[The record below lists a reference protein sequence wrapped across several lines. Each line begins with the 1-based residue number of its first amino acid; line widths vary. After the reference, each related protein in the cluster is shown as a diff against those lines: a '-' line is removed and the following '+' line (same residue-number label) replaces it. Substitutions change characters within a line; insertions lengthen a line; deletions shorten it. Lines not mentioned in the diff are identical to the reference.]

1 MSTEQSLN
9 PELIEQT
16 KQQIRSLVAEIS
28 QLSRSADIAPEEFYA
43 EFLNRVVQALAAVG
57 GAVWIIEDEGRLT
70 LKYQINL
77 QKSGLRENEEGQRQH
92 GRLLHRAMSGGEALL
107 VPPHSG
113 VGDEDDVSN
122 PTDFLLV
129 LGPLKTDL
137 EVVGVVEILQ
147 RPETGVSAQRGYL
160 RFLGQMCDL
169 AVDFVKSRQLR
180 HFSDRQ
186 VLWSQLEDFT
196 RRVHETLNPYETAY
210 TIANEGR
217 RLIECDRV
225 SVAIRRGRKCKI
237 EAVSGQDLFDKRS
250 NTVRLLGQLATRVVE
265 TGEAVWYTGDTSN
278 MAPQVED
285 AVQEYVDESHSKT
298 VAVLPLV
305 RPELT
310 EEQRDPEKV
319 YEPHEPV
326 GALIVERIEDSRI
339 PETMVHRV
347 AVVAEHSSIAIA
359 NAMEHQNLFL
369 MPVWRAIGKTR
380 WVFRARTLPKT
391 VAISIGVVALV
402 LCLVFVP
409 WPYKVHA
416 DGTLEPQDRS
426 HIYAR
431 VDGTVKRI
439 CVQHDDPVRKG
450 DLLVELD
457 NPDIEVQTL
466 EKRKELQ
473 SVSDKIRANHLKI
486 NNRKYRDDEEREQ
499 LSSEMA
505 ELATMEASLR
515 LQLSLLERKKEDL
528 QIRSPRD
535 GRVVTSEIDLQDLLG
550 GRPVQVGQELM
561 EVNDTAGPWQ
571 LEILLPDDRMGQIVH
586 AQNER
591 RTKGLDIR
599 LPVTFILATEP
610 GVEHEGKIRD
620 ISWNAEVRGEQGN
633 TVLAKVD
640 FEDTLDKDELKEF
653 REKLRCG
660 AEVKAKV
667 RCGYRSIG
675 YVLFRDL
682 WAWIQSRVLFRF

>member
-16 KQQIRSLVAEIS
+16 KQQIRTLVAEIS
-28 QLSRSADIAPEEFYA
+28 QLSRSDIAPEDFYT

-70 LKYQINL
+70 LKYQTNL
-77 QKSGLRENEEGQRQH
+77 QKSGLRDNEEGQRQH
-92 GRLLHRAMSGGEALL
+92 GRLLHRAMSGGEAML

-113 VGDEDDVSN
+113 VGEDEDDVAN

-160 RFLGQMCDL
+160 RFLSQMCDL
-169 AVDFVKSRQLR
+169 AVDFIKSRQLR

-186 VLWSQLEDFT
+186 VLWSQLEDFA
-196 RRVHETLNPYETAY
+196 RRVHDTLNPYETAY

-225 SVAIRRGRKCKI
+225 SVAIRRGSKCRI

-326 GALIVERIEDSRI
+326 GALIVERIEDSRV

-347 AVVAEHSSIAIA
+347 AVVAEHSSIAMA

-369 MPVWRAIGKTR
+369 MPLWRAIGKTR
-380 WVFRARTLPKT
+380 WVFHARTLPKT
-391 VAISIGVVALV
+391 IAISIGVLV
-402 LCLVFVP
+402 VLFCLVFVP

-416 DGTLEPQDRS
+416 DGTLEPIQRS
-426 HIYAR
+426 YVFAR
-431 VDGTVKRI
+431 VDGTVQRMYTK
-439 CVQHDDPVRKG
+439 HGDLVRKG
-450 DLLVELD
+450 DPLIELYNHD
-457 NPDIEVQTL
+457 VAVQTL
-466 EKRKELQ
+466 EKRKELD
-473 SVSDKIRANHLKI
+473 SVRDELRTKRLKVSTQ
-486 NNRKYRDDEEREQ
+486 KYRDDEEYEQ
-499 LSSEMA
+499 LSSEISKLKA
-505 ELATMEASLR
+505 METSIEI
-515 LQLSLLERKKEDL
+515 QLSLLEQKTRDL
-528 QIRSPRD
+528 RITSPRD
-535 GRVVTSEIDLQDLLG
+535 GRVITWDLQYLLEN
-550 GRPVQVGQELM
+550 RPVQTGQELM
-561 EVNDTAGPWQ
+561 EVADTAGPWQ
-571 LEILLPDDRMGQIVH
+571 LEILLPDNRMGQIVE
-586 AQNER
+586 AQQER
-591 RTKGLDIR
+591 RDKGLDDH
-599 LPVTFILATEP
+599 LPVTFSLATEP
-610 GVEHEGKIRD
+610 GINHEGKIRE
-620 ISWNAEVRGEQGN
+620 IEWSAEVRGEQGN
-633 TVLAKVD
+633 TILIKVD
-640 FEDTLDKDELKEF
+640 FEDAMSKEELTEF
-653 REKLRCG
+653 RKKLRSG
-660 AEVKAKV
+660 AEAKAKI
-667 RCGYRSIG
+667 RCGYRPIG
-675 YVLFRDL
+675 YVLLRDV
-682 WAWIQSRVLFRF
+682 WAWIESRVLFRF